1 MIKPI
6 VTEKRELHKISTT
19 AFFDSE
25 HDKAAVHD
33 LRDTAATLNNCA
45 GLAAPQIGHLVRII
59 LVKVRGRVVIM
70 INPEIIERKGK
81 LISGGEGCFSVP
93 SSLKKPIRVRRCN
106 KIRVQWDDEQGCTNF
121 ARFKSFEARLIQH
134 EIDHLDGILIGDK
147 K

>member
-33 LRDTAATLNNCA
+33 LRDTAAQYTNLA
-45 GLAAPQIGHLVRII
+45 GLAAPQIGHMVRII
-59 LVKVRGRVVIM
+59 LVKVQGRTVVM

-93 SSLKKPIRVRRCN
+93 GSITKPVRVRRSN
-106 KIRVQWDDEQGCTNF
+106 KIRVQWEDEECNTITKQ
-121 ARFKSFEARLIQH
+121 FKSFEARLIQH